1 MFLKDVELVTGST
14 FVSLANLAATDVGA
28 AGILP
33 VPKNSAV
40 PLLPAPNVIADV
52 YNREPLLNIT
62 SPPSIDTVTF
72 FSNRLPD
79 V

>member
-1 MFLKDVELVTGST
+1 M
-14 FVSLANLAATDVGA
+14 GA

-40 PLLPAPNVIADV
+40 PLEPAPNTTADV
-52 YNREPLLNIT
+52 KRLDPLLNIT
-62 SPPSIDTVTF
+62 SPPSIDTFTF